1 MYAEPSEDDPMDV
14 DDRVSSSREAGTS
27 GRQPPDS
34 SGFSRRAANGIA
46 SRAAATPHGVRGSGN
61 AQRLPMLASACPGW
75 VCYAEKTHGDYV
87 LPHISATKSPQVS
100 ESTVL
105 LGTFHKFLQCIG

>member
-34 SGFSRRAANGIA
+34 SGFSRAANDIA

>member
-46 SRAAATPHGVRGSGN
+46 SRAAATAHGVRGSDN

-100 ESTVL
+100 ESWYFLAAFQIV
-105 LGTFHKFLQCIG
+105 LQCIG